1 MQTQF
6 EQNLHNLILTLDSQ
20 KKEYRAKKWDEL
32 KTTELAKYR
41 QNAEAEYAQGVEL
54 LRKKRDEAIA
64 EREKELQATLDAEVE
79 EKFSAAEQHLNQTH
93 ALFFPNETG
102 AQ

>member
-32 KTTELAKYR
+32 KATELAKYR
-41 QNAEAEYAQGVEL
+41 QSAETEYAQGVEL

-64 EREKELQATLDAEVE
+64 EREKELQVALDAEVE
-79 EKFSAAEQHLNQTH
+79 EKFGAAEHHLNQTH
-93 ALFFPNETG
+93 ALFFPGETG